1 MCQARIL
8 KNKGKK
14 RDRYIKIRSP
24 NMYFWQYDHN
34 KNYEEN
40 SYINGTIMFYV
51 YSTCVNKGIDR
62 L

>member
-1 MCQARIL
+1 M
-8 KNKGKK
+8 
-14 RDRYIKIRSP
+14 S
-24 NMYFWQYDHN
+24 FWQYDHN
-34 KNYEEN
+34 KNYKEN